1 MFCTFALLLPI
12 TNSVKYNYFTS
23 VLSPTQRTCCSYLLF
38 AWPGRHA
45 IYTTIWAGKH
55 TAQTVAVYLNYL
67 CKNYNHNQLQTKD
80 ITLLLILSMGI
91 PRRKPVTLTQ
101 ILVTLWRRR
110 SSNSS
115 RSSPANT
122 AAVTRI

>member
-1 MFCTFALLLPI
+1 MI
-12 TNSVKYNYFTS
+12 
-23 VLSPTQRTCCSYLLF
+23 
-38 AWPGRHA
+38 
-45 IYTTIWAGKH
+45 AGPPFKQQSGKK
-55 TAQTVAVYLNYL
+55 TAKTVAVIFNFI
-67 CKNYNHNQLQTKD
+67 CKKYNHNQLQTKY

-91 PRRKPVTLTQ
+91 PRRKPVALTQ
-101 ILVTLWRRR
+101 NLVTLWRRR